1 MASYR
6 AVSKRLQFLITLALC
21 ACASGWTVH
30 TDHDPAADFSTYGRF
45 SWLPRPVEMTGE
57 PRVDN
62 PLLHIRVRF
71 AVEQELA
78 SKGYEK
84 ILEGTPD
91 FYIGY
96 HLSLTT
102 KLDAL
107 AADAYYG
114 YGTGGRWRRMGIPE
128 TRYFE
133 YEEGTLILDI
143 VDAKLGKLVWRGS
156 GQRRIGDPSTT
167 PEESERRVRE
177 AVAEVLKY
185 FLPE

>member
-1 MASYR
+1 M
-6 AVSKRLQFLITLALC
+6 SKCLRTLLTLALC

-30 TDHDPAADFSTYGRF
+30 TDHDPAADFSSYGRY
-45 SWLPRPVEMTGE
+45 SWLPRTVEITGE

-62 PLLHIRVRF
+62 PLLHTRVRF

-78 SKGYEK
+78 SKGYRK

-91 FYIGY
+91 FYVGY

-102 KLDAL
+102 KLDARTV
-107 AADAYYG
+107 DAHYG
-114 YGTGGRWRRMGIPE
+114 YGSAGRWGRMGIPE
-128 TRYFE
+128 TRYYE
-133 YEEGTLILDI
+133 SEEGILVLDI
-143 VDAKLGKLVWRGS
+143 VDAKLEKLVWRAS
-156 GQRRIGDPSTT
+156 GQRRIGEPSTT

-185 FLPE
+185 FPPE

>member
-6 AVSKRLQFLITLALC
+6 AVSKRLRTLLTLALC

-30 TDHDPAADFSTYGRF
+30 TDHDPAADFSTYERF

-62 PLLHIRVRF
+62 PLLHTRVRF

-78 SKGYEK
+78 SKGYKK

-102 KLDAL
+102 KLDARTT
-107 AADAYYG
+107 DAHYG
-114 YGTGGRWRRMGIPE
+114 YGPGGPWGRMGTPE

-133 YEEGTLILDI
+133 YEEGTLILDV
-143 VDAKLGKLVWRGS
+143 VDARLEKLVWRGS
-156 GQRRIGDPSTT
+156 GQQRIGEPSTT

-185 FLPE
+185 FPPG